1 MGFES
6 RPQPLSCEEYVSY
19 GNQYL
24 KRTVLKKNFR
34 CEQTPLV
41 FNEAC
46 QMLFSDSF
54 PFPFSQDTDNV
65 AG

>member
-24 KRTVLKKNFR
+24 KRTVLKKK
-34 CEQTPLV
+34 L
-41 FNEAC
+41 
-46 QMLFSDSF
+46 QMCANTFGV
-54 PFPFSQDTDNV
+54 Q
-65 AG
+65 